1 MRSRNLRIE
10 RSDGGAQAL
19 RDGLGVVLERRLRVR
34 MPQVP
39 LHILYRAMFLN
50 VRGGCASERL
60 LCQIWD
66 ADTLRERLQL
76 FL

>member
-19 RDGLGVVLERRLRVR
+19 RDGLGVMLERRLRVR
-34 MPQVP
+34 MPQVS
-39 LHILYRAMFLN
+39 LHILYRAMFLD
-50 VRGGCASERL
+50 VRGGCAPERL

-76 FL
+76 S